1 MAPKVPRLRWDDP
14 FRALDA
20 LGSLWS
26 STGLPSVAAGAAQAA
41 ALPYRTLFTALQQ
54 LLIGKRVKVHAGD
67 VDVVLTV
74 TEFTS
79 TLEPRELAVGQLG
92 QVRVG
97 ARDITWDE
105 HHLQSAVAVLHN
117 VHIRPGV
124 PPVVVA
130 APAELTVTMPAK
142 IVDDALRRAVPQ
154 LRTALGPGG
163 TARLHWARR
172 PGWGG
177 LDVGVDVV
185 STTSKSTLWLRPSA
199 VVTGQRRWTLPART
213 PGYAVPLPDLPHGLL
228 VTEVTLG
235 SDSLEVAG
243 MLPQWR
249 MELPL
254 RNLEE
259 IISQL
264 SQGVFNLVLP

>member
-1 MAPKVPRLRWDDP
+1 MSPRVPRLRWDDP

-20 LGSLWS
+20 LFSLWS

-41 ALPYRTLFTALQQ
+41 AMPYRTLFMALQQ
-54 LLIGKRVKVHAGD
+54 LLVGREIRVRVGEHN
-67 VDVVLTV
+67 VVLTV
-74 TEFTS
+74 TELES
-79 TLEPRELAVGQLG
+79 ALEPRELAVGQLG
-92 QVRVG
+92 QVRIA

-117 VHIRPGV
+117 VHLRPGM

-130 APAELTVTMPAK
+130 APAQLTATLPAK
-142 IVDDALRRAVPQ
+142 IIDDALRQAAPH
-154 LRTALGPGG
+154 LRTALNADG

-172 PGWGG
+172 PRLGG
-177 LDVGVDVV
+177 LEVGVDVV
-185 STTSKSTLWLRPSA
+185 GTTLWLRPFA
-199 VVTGQRRWTLPART
+199 LVTGQRRWTLPTRT
-213 PGYAVPLPDLPHGLL
+213 PGYPVPLPDLPHGLL
-228 VTEVTLG
+228 VTDVSLG
-235 SDSLEVAG
+235 SETLQVSG

-259 IISQL
+259 IIGQL
-264 SQGVFNLVLP
+264 SQGMFSFVLP

>member
-1 MAPKVPRLRWDDP
+1 MSPRVPRLRWDDP
-14 FRALDA
+14 FRALDM

-41 ALPYRTLFTALQQ
+41 AMPYRTLFLALQQ
-54 LLIGKRVKVHAGD
+54 SLVGKQVKVQAGGH
-67 VDVVLTV
+67 DVVLTV
-74 TEFTS
+74 TEFES
-79 TLEPRELAVGQLG
+79 ALEPRELAVGQLG

-97 ARDITWDE
+97 ARDIAWDH

-117 VHIRPGV
+117 VHFRPGV
-124 PPVVVA
+124 PPVVAA
-130 APAELTVTMPAK
+130 APAELTVTLPAQ
-142 IVDDALRRAVPQ
+142 IVEDALRRAAPQ
-154 LRTALGPGG
+154 LRTALGGDG

-177 LDVGVDVV
+177 LEVGVDVV
-185 STTSKSTLWLRPSA
+185 STTSGTTLWLRPSA
-199 VVTGQRRWTLPART
+199 VVTGQRRWTLPSRT
-213 PGYAVPLPDLPHGLL
+213 PAYRVPLPDLPHGLL
-228 VTEVTLG
+228 VTGVRLG
-235 SDSLEVAG
+235 SDSLEVVG
-243 MLPQWR
+243 VLPQWR

-264 SQGVFNLVLP
+264 SAGVFSLVLP

>member
-1 MAPKVPRLRWDDP
+1 MSPKVPRLRWDDP
-14 FRALDA
+14 FRALEA

-26 STGLPSVAAGAAQAA
+26 STGLPNVAAGAAHAA
-41 ALPYRTLFTALQQ
+41 AMPYRTLFLALQQ
-54 LLIGKRVKVHAGD
+54 LLVGKRVNVQAGD
-67 VDVVLTV
+67 HRVVLTI

-79 TLEPRELAVGQLG
+79 ELEPRELAVGQLG

-105 HHLQSAVAVLHN
+105 HHLQSAVGVLHN
-117 VHIRPGV
+117 VHFRPGV
-124 PPVVVA
+124 PPVVAA
-130 APAELTVTMPAK
+130 APAELTVTLPATV
-142 IVDDALRRAVPQ
+142 VDDALRRAAPQ
-154 LRTALGPGG
+154 LRTALGADG
-163 TARLHWARR
+163 TAHLHWARR

-177 LDVGVDVV
+177 LDVGVEVV
-185 STTSKSTLWLRPSA
+185 GTTLWLRPSA
-199 VVTGQRRWTLPART
+199 VVTGQRRWSLPSRI
-213 PGYAVPLPDLPHGLL
+213 PSYPVPLPDLPHGLL
-228 VTEVTLG
+228 VTNVSLQA
-235 SDSLEVAG
+235 DSLEVAG

-254 RNLEE
+254 RNIEE